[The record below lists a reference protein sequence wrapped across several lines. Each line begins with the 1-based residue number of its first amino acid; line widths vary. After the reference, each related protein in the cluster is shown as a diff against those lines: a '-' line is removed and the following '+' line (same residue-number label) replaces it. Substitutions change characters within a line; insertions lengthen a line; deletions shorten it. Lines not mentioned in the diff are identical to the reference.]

1 MARGR
6 GAAGLP
12 ADLATWLGG
21 PAAVPLHARAG
32 PPGDRLVSILHRL
45 LAAEADARRP
55 FLWLPVAFGGG
66 IALYFAADSEP
77 ALVAPVV
84 GFCLCAA
91 AAMGLRRNGGTGFA
105 TCLLAALAMAGF
117 AAATLRTRIVEAP
130 VLDRVR
136 VVKLTA
142 FVESLERRGQGSMRL
157 VLRPITT
164 DLPAPV
170 TPARVRVSGPT
181 VPVIRPGD
189 AVTLTA
195 RLLPPPSPSRPG
207 GYDFA
212 RDAYFDRLGAV
223 GSFVGGIRLLP
234 EPPPLP
240 RDLAVL
246 AAIDAARNAL
256 TERIA
261 ATVGGAAGGVA
272 AALVTGKRGLI
283 PEETN
288 ADLRAAGIYHVVS
301 ISGLHLVLAAGMVF
315 WLVRA
320 GLALVPGLALHRP
333 IKKWA
338 ALAAMVAGSAYTV
351 FAGGDVATVRSLVMT
366 LVLLGAI
373 LVDRPA
379 LSMRNLAV
387 AALVVLALEPETLL
401 APGFQMSFAAVA
413 GLVAAFERSGRPA
426 AEIDLPGVPSAG
438 ARSTPVPA
446 GWLVRL
452 GRGAAGHVLGTL
464 LSTLVAEAATA
475 PFGLFHFQRFTPYGL
490 VGNALSLPLV
500 SLVVMPAALVGTVAL
515 PFGLDAPVW
524 SVMGWGVAAML
535 DVSAAVAA
543 WPGATR
549 AVPAFGVAA
558 LGLLTA
564 GLLWLTLWRTLLR
577 LGGLLLLGA
586 GVALA
591 ATAVPPDLVVAAD
604 GRSLVVRGPAGRLIT
619 LGRQSGDFALDQWL
633 RADGDTRSAASARQ
647 DGGAACDPLGCVVR
661 LPDGRA
667 IAHVTDAQAFEE
679 DCSRAA
685 VVVTPLRAPS
695 WCAAETIDAA
705 LLARTGAMALTA
717 RANGFDRTPDRRPLR
732 DRPWARAVPSPP
744 AAVATTGTAQSAPAG
759 PDDPAASEPQ

>member
-6 GAAGLP
+6 VVAGRP
-12 ADLATWLGG
+12 VDLAAWLRG
-21 PAAVPLHARAG
+21 PASVPLHARIA
-32 PPGDRLVSILHRL
+32 PPGERFAGLLRRL

-55 FLWLPVAFGGG
+55 FLWLPVAFGAG
-66 IALYFAADSEP
+66 IALYFMADTEPMLAAP
-77 ALVAPVV
+77 LI
-84 GFCLCAA
+84 GFTLCAA
-91 AAMGLRRNGGTGFA
+91 AATALRRGRGPGFCA
-105 TCLLAALAMAGF
+105 CLLAALAMAGF
-117 AAATLRTRIVEAP
+117 AAATLRTRLLEAP

-136 VVKLTA
+136 MVKLTA
-142 FVESLERRGQGSMRL
+142 FVESLERRGQGGVRL

-164 DLPAPV
+164 DLPAAVSPI
-170 TPARVRVSGPT
+170 RLRVSVAS
-181 VPVIRPGD
+181 VPAIRPGE
-189 AVTLTA
+189 AIALTA
-195 RLLPPPSPSRPG
+195 RLLPPPPPSRPG

-212 RDAYFDRLGAV
+212 RDAYFERLGAV
-223 GSFVGGIRLLP
+223 GSVAGAIRPLP
-234 EPPPLP
+234 DPPPLP

-246 AAIDAARNAL
+246 AAIDTARNAL
-256 TERIA
+256 TDRIA

-315 WLVRA
+315 WIVRA
-320 GLALVPGLALHRP
+320 LLALVPGLALRCP

-387 AALVVLALEPETLL
+387 AALVVLTLEPETLL

-413 GLVAAFERSGRPA
+413 GLVAAFETSGRPA
-426 AEIDLPGVPSAG
+426 AEIDLPGLS
-438 ARSTPVPA
+438 PA
-446 GWLVRL
+446 GNRPVAAPAGLVARL

-500 SLVVMPAALVGTVAL
+500 SLVVMPAALVGALAL
-515 PFGLDAPVW
+515 PFGLDAPIW
-524 SVMGWGVAAML
+524 SVMGWGVSAML
-535 DVSAAVAA
+535 DVAAAVAA

-564 GLLWLTLWRTLLR
+564 GLLWLTVWRTPLR
-577 LGGLLLLGA
+577 LAGLALLGA

-591 ATAVPPDLVVAAD
+591 AAAVPPDVVVAAD
-604 GRSLVVRGPAGRLIT
+604 GRSLVIRGTGGRLVT

-633 RADGDTRSAASARQ
+633 RADGDTRSAKAARD
-647 DGGAACDPLGCVVR
+647 DGGAACDPFGCVVR

-667 IAHVTDAQAFEE
+667 VAHVTDAQAFEE
-679 DCSRAA
+679 DCVRAA

-705 LLARTGAMALTA
+705 ILERSGAMALTA
-717 RANGFDRTPDRRPLR
+717 RAGGFDRTPDRRPLR
-732 DRPWARAVPSPP
+732 DRPWARAIPP
-744 AAVATTGTAQSAPAG
+744 LPLATAPTSGPAR
-759 PDDPAASEPQ
+759 PDDATVAEPQ

>member
-6 GAAGLP
+6 VVAGLP
-12 ADLATWLGG
+12 ADLAAWLKG
-21 PAAVPLHARAG
+21 PAAVPLGAQAG
-32 PPGDRLVSILHRL
+32 PPAERLIAILRRL
-45 LAAEADARRP
+45 LVAEADARRP
-55 FLWLPVAFGGG
+55 FLWLPVAFGTG
-66 IALYFAADSEP
+66 IALYFAADTEP
-77 ALVAPVV
+77 ILAAPFVGCGVCVA
-84 GFCLCAA
+84 F
-91 AAMGLRRNGGTGFA
+91 AMGLRRRGGPGLA
-105 TCLLAALAMAGF
+105 ACLLVALVMAGF
-117 AAATLRTRIVEAP
+117 AAASLRTRLVAAP
-130 VLDRVR
+130 VLDKVR
-136 VVKLTA
+136 MVKLTA
-142 FVESLERRGQGSMRL
+142 FVESLERRGQGGLRL

-164 DLPAPV
+164 DLPASVSPV
-170 TPARVRVSGPT
+170 RLRVSAVSAPA
-181 VPVIRPGD
+181 IRPGD
-189 AVTLTA
+189 AIALTA
-195 RLLPPPSPSRPG
+195 RLLPPPPPSRPG

-223 GSFVGGIRLLP
+223 GSVTGAIRP
-234 EPPPLP
+234 APDPPPLP

-246 AAIDAARNAL
+246 SAIDGARNAL

-320 GLALVPGLALHRP
+320 VLALVPGLALCHP

-338 ALAAMVAGSAYTV
+338 ALAAMVAGSVYTV

-413 GLVAAFERSGRPA
+413 GLVAALEAGGRPA
-426 AEIDLPGVPSAG
+426 AEIDMPGVPSAG
-438 ARSTPVPA
+438 GRPAPVPA
-446 GWLVRL
+446 GLLARL
-452 GRGAAGHVLGTL
+452 GRGAASHVLGTL

-490 VGNALSLPLV
+490 AGNALTLPLV

-535 DVSAAVAA
+535 DVAAAIAA
-543 WPGATR
+543 WPGATQ
-549 AVPAFGVAA
+549 AVPAFGVTA

-564 GLLWLTLWRTLLR
+564 GLLWLTLWRTPLR
-577 LGGLLLLGA
+577 LAGLALLGA

-591 ATAVPPDLVVAAD
+591 AAATPPDLVVAAD
-604 GRSLVVRGPAGRLIT
+604 GRSLVVRGPAGRLVT

-633 RADGDTRSAASARQ
+633 RADGDTRSATSARQ
-647 DGGAACDPLGCVVR
+647 DGGAACDPFGCVVR

-667 IAHVTDAQAFEE
+667 VVHVTDAQAFEE
-679 DCSRAA
+679 DCGRAA

-695 WCAAETIDAA
+695 WCAANTIDAA
-705 LLARTGAMALTA
+705 VLERSGAMALTA
-717 RANGFDRTPDRRPLR
+717 RAGGFDRTPDRRPLR
-732 DRPWARAVPSPP
+732 DRPWARAIASQP
-744 AAVATTGTAQSAPAG
+744 AATTAAVPPSTPAG
-759 PDDPAASEPQ
+759 SEDPAAPEPQ